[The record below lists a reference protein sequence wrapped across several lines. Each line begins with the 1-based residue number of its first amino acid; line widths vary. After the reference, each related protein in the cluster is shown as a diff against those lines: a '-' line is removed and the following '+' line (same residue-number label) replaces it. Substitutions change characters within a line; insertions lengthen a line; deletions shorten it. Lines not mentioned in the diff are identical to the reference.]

1 MKKIVII
8 AGLVSTAFLTSC
20 DFLDKEPMDAISKEQ
35 FFTTANATALE
46 QYCNGLYPGLILG
59 YGSPKSYDWGM
70 LGTDFTSDDVLPW
83 ERNTT
88 SFGLATVPSS
98 ASGTEWNWTNI
109 RTCNDFLENYHL
121 SPAPEVAKK
130 KWAGVIYFFKTL
142 DYFNK
147 VKTYGDVPW
156 FSKVMNPGDE
166 EMYKARDSRTLVMDS
181 MLMCINRAIEW
192 MPKKTDVTQVSKD
205 AALALKARMCLFE
218 GTWRK
223 YHNIEGA
230 DKFLKEAYDA
240 ACEVM
245 KPEYGYKLFTGSS
258 KSMAYHELF
267 CQADQSTNPEVILS
281 KAYDPAIDKG
291 NNLTRQIYV
300 GETPLGMSKNCAD
313 SYLCATTGKP
323 ISICGC
329 EGHTHH
335 TTLIAELKNRDPRML
350 QTTATTDTSDP
361 EHCYYNK
368 EGKAP
373 NIGSEISTGN
383 PSRCSTGYPIVK
395 FYNEAEYSSSHY
407 TGTEDAPVFRLGEI
421 MLIRAEAAAELG
433 TITQTDL
440 DETINKLRERV
451 GFSTKLTVNVT
462 FDDPVI
468 AKDYPNVTGQYAKL
482 IREIRR
488 ERRIEMFGEGVRYDD
503 IRRWACKNLLTAPR
517 LGIIIEGAGY
527 TADEIKTLKE
537 KVGVNGEGALTI
549 YEKRYAG
556 QSPTPVFEDPKN
568 YLSPIPTDEIGK
580 APNIEQN
587 EGW

>member
-1 MKKIVII
+1 MKRTTII
-8 AGLVSTAFLTSC
+8 TGCLLATVFAGC
-20 DFLDKEPMDAISKEQ
+20 DYLDREPLDAIGKEQ
-35 FFTTANATALE
+35 FFSTANATALE
-46 QYCNGLYPGLILG
+46 QYCNTLYPNLILG

-70 LGTDFTSDDVLPW
+70 LGEDFTSDDVLPW

-98 ASGTEWNWTNI
+98 ASGTEWTWTNI
-109 RTCNDFLENYHL
+109 RSCNDFLANYSQATASDEDKH
-121 SPAPEVAKK
+121 KY
-130 KWAGVIYFFKTL
+130 AGVILFFKTL
-142 DYFNK
+142 DYYNK

-156 FSKVMNPGDE
+156 FENVMNPGDE
-166 EMYKARDSRTLVMDS
+166 EMYKARDSRTVVMDN
-181 MLMCINRAIEW
+181 MLRDINQAIEW
-192 MPKKTDVTQVSKD
+192 LPKKTDVTMVSKD

-223 YHNIEGA
+223 YHSIENP
-230 DKFLKEAYDA
+230 DKFLQEAYSA
-240 ACEVM
+240 ACELM
-245 KPEYGYKLFTGSS
+245 SSSYGYSLYTGSTPGT
-258 KSMAYHELF
+258 AYHELF
-267 CQADQSTNPEVILS
+267 CLADQSVNPEVIMS
-281 KAYDPAIDKG
+281 KAYDPGIDKG

-329 EGHTHH
+329 EGHTTH
-335 TTLIAELKNRDPRML
+335 TTLIAELANRDPRLL
-350 QTTATTDTSDP
+350 QTTATPDATDT
-361 EHCYYNK
+361 EHCYYM
-368 EGKAP
+368 GGYAP
-373 NIGSEISTGN
+373 NIASLTATGN

-395 FYNEAEYSSSHY
+395 YYNASEYSSTHY

-451 GFSTKLTVNVT
+451 GFTQKLTLNVG
-462 FDDPVI
+462 FDDAVI
-468 AKDYPNVTGQYAKL
+468 AEAYPNVSGSNAKL

-488 ERRIEMFGEGVRYDD
+488 ERRIEMFAEGTRYDD
-503 IRRWACKNLLTAPR
+503 IRRWACGNLLTAPR

-527 TADEIKTLKE
+527 SAADLATLKE
-537 KVGVNGEGALTI
+537 TVGVNSDGALTI

-556 QSPTPVFEDPKN
+556 QNPTPTFTDPKH

-580 APNIEQN
+580 APNIKQN
-587 EGW
+587 PGW